1 MRVLSEPVSTLFCMI
16 KLENRVRQLEVS
28 VGRLETWAGPGQA
41 EALAQGQRYMR
52 ADLARIRTTQD
63 RHTRMIAD
71 LTSDVAG
78 LKTDVAELKTDVAEL
93 KTDVAEL
100 KTDVAEL
107 KTDVAELKTDVAE
120 LKTDVAEIRADMA
133 GLRSDM
139 TSMKGTLHDILSR
152 LPAAPDPG

>member
-100 KTDVAEL
+100 KTDVAE
-107 KTDVAELKTDVAE
+107 
-120 LKTDVAEIRADMA
+120 IRADMA

>member
-107 KTDVAELKTDVAE
+107 KTDVAE
-120 LKTDVAEIRADMA
+120 IRADMA